1 MEGLYILGHSYSNI
15 AREYHETL
23 PNTAIDYY
31 MKSIDFYLRGIGL
44 DENMNRRHYILK
56 NMFTILIHTEEL
68 QRMIHLKNMFIK

>member
-31 MKSIDFYLRGIGL
+31 MKSIDFYLRGMGL
-44 DENMNRRHYILK
+44 DENMNLS
-56 NMFTILIHTEEL
+56 LIH
-68 QRMIHLKNMFIK
+68 I